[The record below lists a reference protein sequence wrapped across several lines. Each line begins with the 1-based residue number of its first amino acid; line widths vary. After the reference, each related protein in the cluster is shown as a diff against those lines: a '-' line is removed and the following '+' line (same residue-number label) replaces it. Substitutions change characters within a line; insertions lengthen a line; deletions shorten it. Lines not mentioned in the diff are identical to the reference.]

1 MIAAGMHECVSA
13 LRDGN
18 REKVMEFM
26 PRHLMMD
33 VELIVPE
40 NAKRFYFGESVY

>member
-1 MIAAGMHECVSA
+1 MSA